1 MKNGRTLGIMLAIA
15 NAVLAIVSVVL
26 YIGTDRKEPTFEF
39 TQTNVIYEEGMEES
53 QLLEGIRAYDN
64 ADGDLT
70 DKIVVEKKIENPE
83 QNTVVIFYAV
93 SDSAGNVAKCSREFT
108 AIYRIETEEADSRE
122 LQDGP
127 LVQSGVWSVLEGG
140 ATDENNSADIPVK
153 EDGEE
158 VDGEGLEAGEDES
171 TGAEEG
177 EDVLEEG
184 EEIEE
189 SGQEGR
195 GQEEDIRQ
203 EEQDQEED
211 IQQEEQD
218 QERNTRQAEQEAERE
233 SGQEG
238 RASERDTQTGRNRTD
253 PEAPVLEL
261 RASEVTTQ
269 VGVAPAWV
277 NVIGTLTDDKDGY
290 ETLFRNLEIS
300 KYNINQAG
308 TYQVKVST
316 RDSDGNKSGEVP
328 LTIIVR

>member
-1 MKNGRTLGIMLAIA
+1 M
-15 NAVLAIVSVVL
+15 
-26 YIGTDRKEPTFEF
+26 
-39 TQTNVIYEEGMEES
+39 
-53 QLLEGIRAYDN
+53 
-64 ADGDLT
+64 
-70 DKIVVEKKIENPE
+70 
-83 QNTVVIFYAV
+83 
-93 SDSAGNVAKCSREFT
+93 
-108 AIYRIETEEADSRE
+108 
-122 LQDGP
+122 
-127 LVQSGVWSVLEGG
+127 EGG
-140 ATDENNSADIPVK
+140 ATDENNSEDIPVK

-158 VDGEGLEAGEDES
+158 VDGEGLEAREDES

-177 EDVLEEG
+177 EDALEEG

-195 GQEEDIRQ
+195 DR
-203 EEQDQEED
+203 EED

-218 QERNTRQAEQEAERE
+218 QERNTRQAERE

-238 RASERDTQTGRNRTD
+238 RASEQDTQTGRNRTD

>member
-15 NAVLAIVSVVL
+15 NAVLTIVSVVL

-64 ADGDLT
+64 VDGDLT

-83 QNTVVIFYAV
+83 QNAVVIFYAV

-108 AIYRIETEEADSRE
+108 AIYRVETEEADSRE

-140 ATDENNSADIPVK
+140 ATGENNSADMPVK

-158 VDGEGLEAGEDES
+158 ADGEGLEAGETGEDE
-171 TGAEEG
+171 GREMEEG
-177 EDVLEEG
+177 EDALEEG

-189 SGQEGR
+189 TG
-195 GQEEDIRQ
+195 Q

-211 IQQEEQD
+211 TQQGEQDQEEDTQQGEQD
-218 QERNTRQAEQEAERE
+218 QERNTRQEEQE
-233 SGQEG
+233 
-238 RASERDTQTGRNRTD
+238 SERNAQTGRNRTD

-277 NVIGTLTDDKDGY
+277 NVIGTLADDKDGY
-290 ETLFRNLEIS
+290 ETLFKNLEVS

>member
-64 ADGDLT
+64 VDGDLT

-83 QNTVVIFYAV
+83 QNAVVIFYAV

-108 AIYRIETEEADSRE
+108 AIYRVETEEADSRE

-140 ATDENNSADIPVK
+140 ATGENNSADMPVK

-158 VDGEGLEAGEDES
+158 ADGEGLEAGETGEDE
-171 TGAEEG
+171 GREMEEG
-177 EDVLEEG
+177 EDALEEG

-189 SGQEGR
+189 TG
-195 GQEEDIRQ
+195 Q

-211 IQQEEQD
+211 TQQGEQDQEEDTQQGEQD
-218 QERNTRQAEQEAERE
+218 QERNTRQEEQE
-233 SGQEG
+233 
-238 RASERDTQTGRNRTD
+238 SERNAQTGRNRTD

-277 NVIGTLTDDKDGY
+277 NVIGTLADDKDGY
-290 ETLFRNLEIS
+290 ETLFKNLEVS

>member
-70 DKIVVEKKIENPE
+70 DKIVVEKKIEIPE

-140 ATDENNSADIPVK
+140 ATDENNSEDIPVK

-158 VDGEGLEAGEDES
+158 VDG
-171 TGAEEG
+171 
-177 EDVLEEG
+177 
-184 EEIEE
+184 
-189 SGQEGR
+189 
-195 GQEEDIRQ
+195 
-203 EEQDQEED
+203 
-211 IQQEEQD
+211 
-218 QERNTRQAEQEAERE
+218 
-233 SGQEG
+233 
-238 RASERDTQTGRNRTD
+238 
-253 PEAPVLEL
+253 
-261 RASEVTTQ
+261 
-269 VGVAPAWV
+269 
-277 NVIGTLTDDKDGY
+277 
-290 ETLFRNLEIS
+290 
-300 KYNINQAG
+300 
-308 TYQVKVST
+308 
-316 RDSDGNKSGEVP
+316 
-328 LTIIVR
+328 

>member
-195 GQEEDIRQ
+195 GR
-203 EEQDQEED
+203 EED

-233 SGQEG
+233 SRQEG
-238 RASERDTQTGRNRTD
+238 RASEQDTQTGRNRTD

>member
-53 QLLEGIRAYDN
+53 QLLEGIKAYDN
-64 ADGDLT
+64 VDGDLT

-83 QNTVVIFYAV
+83 QNAVVIFYAV

-108 AIYRIETEEADSRE
+108 AIYRVETEEADSRE

-140 ATDENNSADIPVK
+140 ATGENNSADMPVK

-158 VDGEGLEAGEDES
+158 ADGEGLEAGETGEDE
-171 TGAEEG
+171 GREMEEG
-177 EDVLEEG
+177 EDALEEG

-189 SGQEGR
+189 TG
-195 GQEEDIRQ
+195 Q

-211 IQQEEQD
+211 TQQGEQDQEEDTQQGEQD
-218 QERNTRQAEQEAERE
+218 QERNTRQEEQE
-233 SGQEG
+233 
-238 RASERDTQTGRNRTD
+238 SERNAQTGRNRTD

-277 NVIGTLTDDKDGY
+277 NVIGTLADDKDGY
-290 ETLFRNLEIS
+290 ETLFKNLEVS

>member
-15 NAVLAIVSVVL
+15 TAVLAIVSVVL

-195 GQEEDIRQ
+195 DR
-203 EEQDQEED
+203 EED

-218 QERNTRQAEQEAERE
+218 QERNTRQAERE

-238 RASERDTQTGRNRTD
+238 RASEQDTQTGRNRTD

>member
-177 EDVLEEG
+177 E
-184 EEIEE
+184 
-189 SGQEGR
+189 SGQEGL
-195 GQEEDIRQ
+195 G
-203 EEQDQEED
+203 QEED

-238 RASERDTQTGRNRTD
+238 RASEQDTQTGRNRTD

>member
-195 GQEEDIRQ
+195 DR
-203 EEQDQEED
+203 EED

-218 QERNTRQAEQEAERE
+218 QERNTRQAERE

-238 RASERDTQTGRNRTD
+238 RASEQDTQTGRNRTD

>member
-195 GQEEDIRQ
+195 GR
-203 EEQDQEED
+203 EED

-238 RASERDTQTGRNRTD
+238 RASEQDTQTGRSGGAGSGIESIRSYNPGGSGPGMGKRNRNTD
-253 PEAPVLEL
+253 
-261 RASEVTTQ
+261 
-269 VGVAPAWV
+269 G
-277 NVIGTLTDDKDGY
+277 
-290 ETLFRNLEIS
+290 
-300 KYNINQAG
+300 
-308 TYQVKVST
+308 
-316 RDSDGNKSGEVP
+316 
-328 LTIIVR
+328 